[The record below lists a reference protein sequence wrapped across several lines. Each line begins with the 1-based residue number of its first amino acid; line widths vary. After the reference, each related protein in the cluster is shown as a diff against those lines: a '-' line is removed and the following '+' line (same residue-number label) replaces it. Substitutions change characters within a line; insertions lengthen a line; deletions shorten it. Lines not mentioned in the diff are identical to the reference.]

1 MSEHALLTVITIL
14 ATIGCALLSILVVSM
29 RNFKVDNEKKHEEIW
44 ERVNHHWHNGGGNV
58 VIPTPGTITES
69 RRR

>member
-29 RNFKVDNEKKHEEIW
+29 RNFKIDNKKEHEEIW
-44 ERVNHHWHNGGGNV
+44 DRVNHHWHNGGGNV
-58 VIPTPGTITES
+58 VIPTPGTIKGS
-69 RRR
+69 